1 MGALR
6 DSSSQMYKER
16 MRSMETRYTKMGLKL
31 AERSKELRKAED
43 EILYMTEVAM
53 DNERQLEEAKE
64 ANRNLEK
71 ELESVF

>member
-16 MRSMETRYTKMGLKL
+16 IASMETRYTKMGLKL